1 MFSLKLSDITA
12 RLMLG
17 GEFIEEF
24 TPKKWG
30 YGIKL
35 LMIRVTSGE

>member
-1 MFSLKLSDITA
+1 
-12 RLMLG
+12 MLG